1 MLLISLRILDYIL
14 WNKETL
20 VHMFAVV
27 SVILMNV
34 DNEQEKIITSA
45 HLNPGLVGNNS
56 NNQHVSVAY
65 W

>member
-1 MLLISLRILDYIL
+1 MFHEI
-14 WNKETL
+14 NTL

>member
-1 MLLISLRILDYIL
+1 MFYEI
-14 WNKETL
+14 KTL
-20 VHMFAVV
+20 VHVFAVV

-34 DNEQEKIITSA
+34 DNEQEKMITSAA

>member
-1 MLLISLRILDYIL
+1 MFYEI
-14 WNKETL
+14 KTL

-45 HLNPGLVGNNS
+45 NLNSGLVGNNS
-56 NNQHVSVAY
+56 YNQHVSVAY